1 MPAKQE
7 ARIIVDPVDCLLQL
21 LFGNGSEVCSFREEP
36 AYHLVLLFVAPAL
49 SWVSGMAVV
58 DGGTLFSRMQEA
70 ALHAFNVRELVSIVH
85 SDAFENLTESICPH
99 FGFHLIQH
107 INSG

>member
-7 ARIIVDPVDCLLQL
+7 AWIIVDPVDSLLQL
-21 LFGNGSEVCSFREEP
+21 LFSYRSEVCSFREEP

-70 ALHAFNVRELVSIVH
+70 ALHAFNVRELVAIVH
-85 SDAFENLTESICPH
+85 SDAFENLTESVCPH
-99 FGFHLIQH
+99 FGFHLICL
-107 INSG
+107 